1 MRYKATVSYDG
12 SSYSGWQAQNN
23 AHGIQEEIEKALA
36 KMHQHPVEITAAG
49 RTDGGVHAI
58 GQVFH
63 FDSKMQLSSEHFTRA
78 LNSLLPIT
86 IRIQEVIPVSDT
98 FHARFDCIG
107 KRYDYLITNR
117 KNDPFI
123 QNRMKIDTAE
133 LDAAYMRSCAEVFI
147 GTHDFTSFT
156 SSRIDPRKP
165 RIKTVTSIQI
175 LEEDG
180 YLRIIF
186 EGKAFLRYMV
196 RMMAQTLIEAGK
208 HRLSKE
214 QIQQMLDAKDK
225 HACRYKA
232 DACGLYLME
241 VRYGGDTSES
251 ELSYTYPSLHACSR
265 Q

>member
-12 SSYSGWQAQNN
+12 SSYSGWQAQIN
-23 AHGIQEEIEKALA
+23 AHGIQEEIERALST
-36 KMHQHPVEITAAG
+36 MHQAPVEITAAG
-49 RTDGGVHAI
+49 RTDRGVHAV

-63 FDSKMQLSSEHFTRA
+63 FDSEMNLNSEHFTRA
-78 LNSLLPIT
+78 LNSLLPIA
-86 IRIQEVIPVSDT
+86 IRIQEVIPVSEN

-107 KRYDYLITNR
+107 KRYDYLVSNR

-123 QNRMKIDTAE
+123 QKRMMIDTAL
-133 LDAAYMRSCAEVFI
+133 LDVAYMRDCAQIFI

-156 SSRIDPRKP
+156 SSRIDQRKP
-165 RIKTVTSIQI
+165 RIKTVTSIQVQ
-175 LEEDG
+175 EEDG
-180 YLRIIF
+180 YLRMIF

-208 HRLSKE
+208 HRLNKE

-232 DACGLYLME
+232 EACGLYLME
-241 VRYGGDTSES
+241 VRYGGDTGES
-251 ELSYTYPSLHACSR
+251 ELSYPYPSLYARSR